1 MYVLPLEG
9 MDLSL
14 RLKSFKYEVDAR
26 MQAGILLDS
35 LTGYGRAGIAQITLQ
50 AHAFESVQHGVDRT
64 TASHLHC
71 YS

>member
-1 MYVLPLEG
+1 
-9 MDLSL
+9 
-14 RLKSFKYEVDAR
+14 